1 GQYYGAISGLDD
13 GGTGNYHGTL
23 LSVQR
28 RAAKGLTVS
37 ANYTWSHCIGDI
49 VKTSQTA
56 AEYVIPGNR
65 SSSRGN
71 CGSDR
76 RQSFNSSTVYQ
87 TPAFSNRTVKMLFSG
102 WQISAIVKLISGQY
116 FDVTAG
122 SDRALTG
129 AAGQRTN
136 QVLSDPFAANK
147 SATQRLNPS
156 AFATPM
162 TGPYGT
168 MG

>member
-1 GQYYGAISGLDD
+1 M
-13 GGTGNYHGTL
+13 L

-37 ANYTWSHCIGDI
+37 ANYTLSHCIADI

-56 AEYVIPGNR
+56 AEYVVPGDR

-76 RQSFNSSTVYQ
+76 RHTFNSSTVYQ
-87 TPAFSNRTVKMLFSG
+87 TPAFANSAASVLFSN
-102 WQISAIVKLISGQY
+102 WQISAIVKLMSGPY

-122 SDRALTG
+122 TDRALTG
-129 AAGQRTN
+129 AAGQRAN
-136 QVLSDPFAANK
+136 QVLADVFVPDK
-147 SATQRLNPS
+147 STAQWLNPS
-156 AFATPM
+156 AFSLPVNGT
-162 TGPYGT
+162 YGT
-168 MG
+168 MGASSIRG